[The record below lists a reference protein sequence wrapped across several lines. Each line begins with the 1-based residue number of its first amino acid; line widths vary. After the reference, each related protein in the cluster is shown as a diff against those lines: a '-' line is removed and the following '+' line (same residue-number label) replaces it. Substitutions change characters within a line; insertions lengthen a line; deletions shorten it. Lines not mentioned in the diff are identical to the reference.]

1 MTRRLTV
8 QPCTLLN
15 VTTATHIVTTRA
27 LLQLA
32 ATNKQPAMARLLV
45 ARGARAP
52 SNSSSSSSSSATAAL
67 LKAAREPSAEC
78 VAALLDAGVPVN
90 SASSEGQTAAH
101 TAGQHR
107 APATLAL
114 LLQRGADVALLW
126 KRDTPLHC
134 AARSACA
141 HCVSLLLAHG
151 VDAHA
156 MEDRIGSSELV
167 RLCMVGEQGYST
179 SRWRTISRCMAKQAT
194 ARLLLHAGAVFPY
207 NMLRSKGSL
216 ANFAA
221 TLNVLYMED
230 LRAGLQL
237 AQQLLRAHTGSVTG
251 SVSSTTAAAGAGT
264 AAAAGAAAAGAA
276 GSESRDGTAAAAAA
290 ASTVRVRLVNTAVNT
305 AVSSSAEQ
313 YAAAAAAAGRVYE
326 LNVPLLRALLKAL
339 GEGDA
344 PVLMTM
350 LAPADSSV
358 WHSSA
363 AGTSTS
369 SSSSSSNSAVVELKY
384 DGEWRASTQHYTL
397 DPYKSV

>member
-1 MTRRLTV
+1 
-8 QPCTLLN
+8 
-15 VTTATHIVTTRA
+15 
-27 LLQLA
+27 
-32 ATNKQPAMARLLV
+32 MAQLLV

-67 LKAAREPSAEC
+67 LKAAREPTADC
-78 VAALLDAGVPVN
+78 VAALLDAGVPVS

-101 TAGQHR
+101 TAAQHR
-107 APATLAL
+107 ARATLAL

-134 AARSACA
+134 AARAACA

-156 MEDRIGSSELV
+156 VEDRIGSSELV

-207 NMLRSKGSL
+207 DMLRSKGSL

-230 LRAGLQL
+230 LRAGAQL
-237 AQQLLRAHTGSVTG
+237 AQQLLRAHTRTVTG
-251 SVSSTTAAAGAGT
+251 GVSCTTTAATAATPGAAAGSGSGS
-264 AAAAGAAAAGAA
+264 AAAA
-276 GSESRDGTAAAAAA
+276 AAAAAA

-313 YAAAAAAAGRVYE
+313 YAAAAAAAAGRVYE
-326 LNVPLLRALLKAL
+326 LNVPLLRALLKAV

-397 DPYKSV
+397 DPYKSVWCVRSRFNSLRSKIFNGITHISSSCY